1 MEGLSSVVW
10 SSSASRVSF
19 GAFRWTRIIS
29 SEIELLLHDAAERDS
44 RSALAWLPL
53 RRSRATVRLDNDHS
67 GRYRGRHRHPSRF
80 LPSVLR
86 PLPAAVRSSGARS
99 RHLARTS
106 ATAFPRFPAQLRIRV
121 YGVGRSRRCRGAT
134 RSRNETMAGEI
145 GRRAAVES
153 RHPAHRQMQ
162 NPERSGARRSG

>member
-67 GRYRGRHRHPSRF
+67 GRYRGQHRRPSRF

-99 RHLARTS
+99 RHWPEPVPPLSLAFQRSCDLGFTAS
-106 ATAFPRFPAQLRIRV
+106 AAAPIPGRAPRL
-121 YGVGRSRRCRGAT
+121 
-134 RSRNETMAGEI
+134 RNETMAGE
-145 GRRAAVES
+145 
-153 RHPAHRQMQ
+153 
-162 NPERSGARRSG
+162 